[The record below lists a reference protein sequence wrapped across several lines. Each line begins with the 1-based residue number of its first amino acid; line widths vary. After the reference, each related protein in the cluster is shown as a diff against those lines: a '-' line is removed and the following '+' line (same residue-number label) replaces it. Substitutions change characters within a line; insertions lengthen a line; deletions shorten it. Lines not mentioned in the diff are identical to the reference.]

1 MIFYKGNGKK
11 ECELSKSQLCPAR
24 SNRRPLLVRLSLYLP
39 FPAAFPRKFPF
50 SFSFRIFY
58 LPIFCFIPVGF
69 FLPCNFAHFFFC
81 NPGIYILPFRFAFFQ
96 QMFSVFFLWL
106 QYFHLSPPPELTD
119 VLCACMKKTHYFCF
133 IYWSHIA
140 IALISRWRLN
150 KERKQRTD
158 WIAFPGIRRQPIKI
172 EMWHK
177 SNLQSQKSSTVCVRN
192 PILWHDKIG
201 ISKSYIQVWAQFNMP
216 VWPKPMFEIGI

>member
-58 LPIFCFIPVGF
+58 LRIFCFIPVGF
-69 FLPCNFAHFFFC
+69 FLPCIFAQFFSLFLQSWYLYFALPCCFLSTNVFC
-81 NPGIYILPFRFAFFQ
+81 FFVIIVFSFALPP
-96 QMFSVFFLWL
+96 L
-106 QYFHLSPPPELTD
+106 ELTY

-140 IALISRWRLN
+140 IALISR
-150 KERKQRTD
+150 
-158 WIAFPGIRRQPIKI
+158 
-172 EMWHK
+172 
-177 SNLQSQKSSTVCVRN
+177 
-192 PILWHDKIG
+192 
-201 ISKSYIQVWAQFNMP
+201 
-216 VWPKPMFEIGI
+216 